1 MDVQRLEAMTA
12 SFVTD
17 HRLPGAAVGVV
28 RDGRLAWSYGYGF
41 ADRAAGRRPD
51 AQTLYRVASISK
63 TFTASSILQL
73 RDAGRLRLD
82 DPLVAHVP
90 EAAAITNPFG
100 PVEDITL
107 RRLLLHTSGLQGE
120 HPIDDVASEPFGSI
134 AEVIRDFA
142 RMAVVLP
149 PDTQTKYCNIGYQ
162 MLGAVIERVAG
173 VPFADYVGEH
183 LLRPLGLTRTAFEP
197 DPADCAVGYFGR
209 SYSDDLPPATVLRS
223 GLFEADGGLWSC
235 VEDLAR
241 WCTFWLGTGDEDVLA
256 RATRD
261 EMLRPWIVSDAD
273 GKELQG
279 LCLYWRRHGDERYVG
294 HAGGLHGFIT
304 KFAVSPK
311 DGVGAIAL
319 VNGMG
324 DAEALCFDL
333 LDQAVTAQR
342 ARPVPQPAAPVP
354 PPDAYAPLLGRYWWE
369 EFGEILEVDWRGGEL
384 TLFVGEERMTL
395 EPTDDPLRFT
405 MRGHRTRPNGDL
417 AWFALGD
424 DGRADRVNMS
434 GYPFV
439 RQ

>member
-12 SFVTD
+12 SFVSE
-17 HRLPGAAVGVV
+17 HRLPGAAVGIV
-28 RDGRLAWSYGYGF
+28 RDGGLVWSYGFGF
-41 ADRAAGRRPD
+41 ADRGAGRRPD
-51 AQTLYRVASISK
+51 AETLYRVASITK

-100 PVEDITL
+100 PVEDITV

-120 HPIDDVASEPFGSI
+120 HPIDDPRSEPFGSI
-134 AEVIRDFA
+134 AEVIRDFG
-142 RMAVVLP
+142 RMQVVIP

-162 MLGAVIERVAG
+162 MLGAVVERVSG
-173 VPFADYVGEH
+173 LPFAGYVQQH
-183 LLRPLGLTRTAFEP
+183 LLTPLGLTRTAFDP
-197 DPADCAVGYFGR
+197 DPAECAVGYFGR
-209 SYSDDLPPATVLRS
+209 SYSDDLPRASLHPS

-235 VEDLAR
+235 VDDLAR
-241 WCTFWLGTGDEDVLA
+241 WCAFWLGDGDQEVLA

-261 EMLRPWIVSDAD
+261 EMLRPWIVSDAE
-273 GKELQG
+273 GKETQG

-304 KFAVSPK
+304 KFAVAPK

-319 VNGMG
+319 LNGMG

-333 LDQAVTAQR
+333 LDQAVAAQR
-342 ARPVPQPAAPVP
+342 ARPLPQPAAPAP
-354 PPDAYAPLLGRYWWE
+354 LPEAYAPLLGRYWWE
-369 EFGEILEVDWRGGEL
+369 EFGDILEVDWRDGAL
-384 TLFVGEERMTL
+384 TLEVGDERVTL

-405 MRGHRTRPNGDL
+405 MRGHQTRPNGDL
-417 AWFALGD
+417 AWFVLGD
-424 DGRADRVNMS
+424 DGRASHANLS
-434 GYPFV
+434 GYPFT

>member
-1 MDVQRLEAMTA
+1 MDVQRLEATTA
-12 SFVTD
+12 SFVTE
-17 HRLPGAAVGVV
+17 HRLPGAAVGIV
-28 RDGRLAWSYGYGF
+28 RDGRLVWSYGYGF
-41 ADRAAGRRPD
+41 ADHATGRRPD
-51 AQTLYRVASISK
+51 ARTLYRVASISK
-63 TFTASSILQL
+63 TFTAASILQL

-82 DPLVAHVP
+82 DPLVLHVP

-100 PVEDITL
+100 PVEDITV

-120 HPIDDVASEPFGSI
+120 HPIDAIESEPFGSI
-134 AEVIRDFA
+134 AEVVRDFG
-142 RMAVVLP
+142 RMAVVIP

-173 VPFADYVGEH
+173 VPFTDYVAEH
-183 LLRPLGLTRTAFEP
+183 LIQPLGLARTAFEP
-197 DPADCAVGYFGR
+197 DPVDCAVGYYGR

-241 WCTFWLGTGDEDVLA
+241 WCSFWLGDGDAEVLA
-256 RATRD
+256 RTTRD
-261 EMLRPWIVSDAD
+261 EMLRPWIVSDDDWTEA
-273 GKELQG
+273 QG
-279 LCLYWRRHGDERYVG
+279 LCLYWNRHGDERYVG

-311 DGVGAIAL
+311 HGVGAIAL
-319 VNGMG
+319 LNGMG
-324 DAEALCFDL
+324 PAETLCYDL
-333 LDQAVTAQR
+333 LDQAVAAER
-342 ARPVPQPAAPVP
+342 ARPRPQPAAPAALP
-354 PPDAYAPLLGRYWWE
+354 EAYAALLGRYWWE
-369 EFGEILEVDWRGGEL
+369 EFADILEVDWRGGAL
-384 TLFVGEERMTL
+384 TLEVGEERMTL

-405 MRGHRTRPNGDL
+405 MRGHGTRPNGDV

>member
-1 MDVQRLEAMTA
+1 MDVQRLEAITA
-12 SFVTD
+12 SFVSE
-17 HRLPGAAVGVV
+17 HRLPGAAVGIV
-28 RDGRLAWSYGYGF
+28 RDGGLAWSHGYGY
-41 ADRAAGRRPD
+41 ADRDRGSVPD
-51 AQTLYRVASISK
+51 PQTLYRVASITK

-120 HPIDDVASEPFGSI
+120 HPIDDPRSEPFGSI
-134 AEVIRDFA
+134 ADVIRDFG
-142 RMAVVLP
+142 RMHVVIP

-162 MLGAVIERVAG
+162 MLGAVVERLSGLA
-173 VPFADYVGEH
+173 FAAYVHDH
-183 LLRPLGLTRTAFEP
+183 LLTPLGLTRTAFDP
-197 DPADCAVGYFGR
+197 APADCAVGYFGR
-209 SYSDDLPPATVLRS
+209 SYSDHLPRASLHPS

-235 VEDLAR
+235 VADLAR
-241 WCTFWLGTGDEDVLA
+241 WCAFWLGDGDEEVLA

-261 EMLRPWIVSDAD
+261 EMLRPWIVADAD
-273 GKELQG
+273 GKETQG

-311 DGVGAIAL
+311 DGVGAITL

-324 DAEALCFDL
+324 PAEELCFDL
-333 LDQAVTAQR
+333 LDQAVAAQR
-342 ARPVPQPAAPVP
+342 ARPLPQPAPPAPLP
-354 PPDAYAPLLGRYWWE
+354 EAYAPLLGRYWWE
-369 EFGEILEVDWRGGEL
+369 EFGDILEVDWRDGAL
-384 TLFVGEERMTL
+384 TLEVGEERMKL
-395 EPTDDPLRFT
+395 EPTDAPLRFT
-405 MRGHRTRPNGDL
+405 MREHQTRPNGDT
-417 AWFALGD
+417 AWFVLGD
-424 DGRADRVNMS
+424 DGRASHVSMS
-434 GYPFV
+434 GYPFT